1 MSNRNWVPSTA
12 LGVVLAVVLL
22 LPVFAAAQAPSA
34 TAAKATPSST
44 AGKPAAQPASA
55 AKPAAIPRTA
65 DGHPDLH
72 GYYNFLTVTPLQ
84 RPAKYGNREFLTPQ
98 ETKDVFEKGLQSA
111 YEPRDGDEEH
121 YGNELFNPNSVDYDP
136 TTFGLSPWQNGI
148 KPNPRTSLVVDP
160 PDGRIPPLTEAAKA
174 AQAARGRQQAPAV
187 AETANL
193 AGSRAGTPVE
203 GQGYVVDD
211 HNGNGVVHADVPLD
225 LGYGTTCVSPGGG
238 APIFPGEYNADMY
251 ILQTPNNVVIQ
262 GVNGYRVI
270 PIDGR
275 PALGGSFKEQWHGSG
290 VGHWEGDTL
299 VVETTNFHQGNAYRG
314 ANPKTLKITERFT
327 RISPETIEY
336 KFTIDDPSTW
346 TRPWSVILPLS
357 AENGPLFEFACT
369 EDDYDA
375 VNILAGARAFEK
387 KAQEKA
393 KEKGVPISQK

>member
-1 MSNRNWVPSTA
+1 MSNRCWVQSTA
-12 LGVVLAVVLL
+12 LGVVLAAGLL
-22 LPVFAAAQAPSA
+22 VPVFAAAQAPSSA
-34 TAAKATPSST
+34 PAKAIATGAGSKTQSST
-44 AGKPAAQPASA
+44 T
-55 AKPAAIPRTA
+55 AKTSAIPRTA

-98 ETKDVFEKGLQSA
+98 ETKDVFQRGLQSA
-111 YEPRDGDEEH
+111 FEPRDGDEEH

-160 PDGRIPPLTEAAKA
+160 PDGRIPDMTPEAKAAKA
-174 AQAARGRQQAPAV
+174 RPVAPAA
-187 AETANL
+187 AETVDL
-193 AGSRAGTPVE
+193 AGSRAGTVVD
-203 GQGYVVDD
+203 GQSYVVDD
-211 HNGNGVVHADVPLD
+211 HNGGGAVHADVPLD

-251 ILQTPNNVVIQ
+251 IMQTPNDVVIQ
-262 GVNGYRVI
+262 GVNGFRVI

-275 PALGGSFKEQWHGSG
+275 QALTGNFHEWHGNAA
-290 VGHWEGDTL
+290 GHWEGDTL
-299 VVETTNFHQGNAYRG
+299 VVETTNFHPGNTFRG

-327 RISPETIEY
+327 RISAETIEY
-336 KFTIDDPSTW
+336 KFTVDDPSTW
-346 TRPWSVILPLS
+346 TKPWSVILPLS

-375 VNILAGARAFEK
+375 VNILAGDSRFREEG
-387 KAQEKA
+387 QG
-393 KEKGVPISQK
+393 KGQ

>member
-1 MSNRNWVPSTA
+1 MSNRCWIQSTA
-12 LGVVLAVVLL
+12 LGVVLAAGLL
-22 LPVFAAAQAPSA
+22 APAFAAAQAPSSA
-34 TAAKATPSST
+34 LAKATATGAGSKTQSSAT
-44 AGKPAAQPASA
+44 AKTST
-55 AKPAAIPRTA
+55 IPRTA

-98 ETKDVFEKGLQSA
+98 ETKDVFQKGLQSA
-111 YEPRDGDEEH
+111 FEPRDGDEEH

-160 PDGRIPPLTEAAKA
+160 PDGRIPDMTPEAKAAKA
-174 AQAARGRQQAPAV
+174 RPVAPAA
-187 AETANL
+187 AETVDL
-193 AGSRAGTPVE
+193 AGSRAGTVVD
-203 GQGYVVDD
+203 GQNYVVDD
-211 HNGNGVVHADVPLD
+211 HNGGGAVHADVPLD

-251 ILQTPNNVVIQ
+251 IIQTPNDVVIQ
-262 GVNGYRVI
+262 GVNGFRVI

-275 PALGGSFKEQWHGSG
+275 QALTGNFHEWHGNA

-299 VVETTNFHQGNAYRG
+299 VVETTNFHPGNTFRG
-314 ANPKTLKITERFT
+314 ANPKTLKITERFA
-327 RISPETIEY
+327 RISAETIEY
-336 KFTIDDPSTW
+336 KFTVDDPSTW
-346 TRPWSVILPLS
+346 TKPWSVILPLS

-393 KEKGVPISQK
+393 KEKTGLPISQK

>member
-1 MSNRNWVPSTA
+1 MSNRWWVPSTA
-12 LGVVLAVVLL
+12 LGVVLAIVLFS
-22 LPVFAAAQAPSA
+22 PKFAAAQAPS
-34 TAAKATPSST
+34 
-44 AGKPAAQPASA
+44 GSA
-55 AKPAAIPRTA
+55 AKKAAATAGPKSSTQPATNAKRWTMPRTQ

-98 ETKDVFEKGLQSA
+98 ETQEVFQTGLQTA
-111 YEPRDGDEEH
+111 FEPRDGDEEH

-160 PDGRIPPLTEAAKA
+160 PDGRIPPLTPQAKA
-174 AQAARGRQQAPAV
+174 ARAHPADTAA
-187 AETANL
+187 AESVNL
-193 AGSRAGTPVE
+193 AGSRAGTVVQ
-203 GQGYVVDD
+203 GHGYVTDD
-211 HNGNGVVHADVPLD
+211 HNGGGVVHADVPLD

-238 APIFPGEYNADMY
+238 PPIFPGEYNADMY
-251 ILQTPNNVVIQ
+251 ILQTPNDVVIQ

-275 PALGGSFKEQWHGSG
+275 PALSANFHGWHGNG
-290 VGHWEGDTL
+290 VGRWEGDTL
-299 VVETTNFHQGNAYRG
+299 VVETTNFHPEDTFRD

-346 TRPWSVILPLS
+346 TKPWSVILPLS
-357 AENGPLFEFACT
+357 AENGPMFEFACS

-375 VNILAGARAFEK
+375 VNILAGARAAEK
-387 KAQEKA
+387 KA
-393 KEKGVPISQK
+393 KEKAAEVPISQK

>member
-1 MSNRNWVPSTA
+1 MSNRNGVPSTA
-12 LGVVLAVVLL
+12 LGMVLAIVLL
-22 LPVFAAAQAPSA
+22 VPALAAAQAPSA
-34 TAAKATPSST
+34 PAAKATPSGT
-44 AGKPAAQPASA
+44 AGKSLAQPASA
-55 AKPAAIPRTA
+55 AKASTIPRTA

-72 GYYNFLTVTPLQ
+72 GYYNFLTVTPVQ

-98 ETKDVFEKGLQSA
+98 ETQEVFQKGLQSA
-111 YEPRDGDEEH
+111 FEPRDGDEEH

-160 PDGRIPPLTEAAKA
+160 PDGKIPPLTPA
-174 AQAARGRQQAPAV
+174 AQAARTRPVAPPAAEAV
-187 AETANL
+187 DL
-193 AGSRAGTPVE
+193 AGSRAGTAVE
-203 GQGYVVDD
+203 GQSYVVDD

-251 ILQTPNNVVIQ
+251 IMQTPNDVVIQ

-275 PALGGSFKEQWHGSG
+275 AGLPSSFHEWHGSG
-290 VGHWEGDTL
+290 VGHWERDTL
-299 VVETTNFHQGNAYRG
+299 VVETTNFHAGSTFRG

-346 TRPWSVILPLS
+346 TKPWSVILPLS

-387 KAQEKA
+387 KAKEKA
-393 KEKGVPISQK
+393 NEKTGVPISQK

>member
-1 MSNRNWVPSTA
+1 VTNRNWVQSAA
-12 LGVVLAVVLL
+12 LGIVLAAGLL
-22 LPVFAAAQAPSA
+22 APAFAAAQAPSGASPKA
-34 TAAKATPSST
+34 TATGANSKTPSAATAKA
-44 AGKPAAQPASA
+44 
-55 AKPAAIPRTA
+55 AAIPRTA

-98 ETKDVFEKGLQSA
+98 ETKDVFQKGLQSA
-111 YEPRDGDEEH
+111 FEPRDGDEEH

-160 PDGRIPPLTEAAKA
+160 PDGKIPPMTPQ
-174 AQAARGRQQAPAV
+174 AQAARGRQVAPAA
-187 AETANL
+187 AETADL

-203 GQGYVVDD
+203 GQSYVVDD
-211 HNGNGVVHADVPLD
+211 HNGGGAVHADVPLD

-251 ILQTPNNVVIQ
+251 IMQTPNDVVIQ
-262 GVNGYRVI
+262 GVNGFRVI

-275 PALGGSFKEQWHGSG
+275 PGLTANFHEWHGNG

-299 VVETTNFHQGNAYRG
+299 VVETTNFHAGNTFRG

-327 RISPETIEY
+327 RISAETIEY
-336 KFTIDDPSTW
+336 KFTVDDASTW
-346 TRPWSVILPLS
+346 TKPWSVILPLS

-375 VNILAGARAFEK
+375 VNILAGARASEK

-393 KEKGVPISQK
+393 KGKTGVPISQK

>member
-1 MSNRNWVPSTA
+1 MSNRNWVQSTS
-12 LGVVLAVVLL
+12 LGVVLAAGLL
-22 LPVFAAAQAPSA
+22 APALAAAQAQSSASAKAA
-34 TAAKATPSST
+34 TAGNSANSKTQSAATAKAE
-44 AGKPAAQPASA
+44 
-55 AKPAAIPRTA
+55 AIPRTA

-98 ETKDVFEKGLQSA
+98 ETKDVFQKGLQSA
-111 YEPRDGDEEH
+111 FEPRDGDEEH

-160 PDGRIPPLTEAAKA
+160 PDGKIPPMTAA
-174 AQAARGRQQAPAV
+174 AQAAKARTVAPAA
-187 AETANL
+187 AESVDL
-193 AGSRAGTPVE
+193 AGSRAGTAVE
-203 GQGYVVDD
+203 GQSYVADD
-211 HNGNGVVHADVPLD
+211 HNGGGAVHADVPLD

-251 ILQTPNNVVIQ
+251 IMQTANDVVIQ
-262 GVNGYRVI
+262 GVNGFRVI

-275 PALGGSFKEQWHGSG
+275 LGLPASFREWHGNG

-299 VVETTNFHQGNAYRG
+299 VVETTNFHPGNTFRG

-327 RISPETIEY
+327 RISAETIEY
-336 KFTIDDPSTW
+336 KFTVDDPSTW
-346 TRPWSVILPLS
+346 TKPWSVILPLS

-387 KAQEKA
+387 KAKDKANEKA
-393 KEKGVPISQK
+393 GVPISQK